1 MHSTS
6 DEIEN
11 FKNINYLRISFDEAK
26 EKVRRAS
33 ANIDKN
39 DGILLD
45 EAFDLLLNIDDKIIF
60 QKIRD

>member
-1 MHSTS
+1 MHSTC

-11 FKNINYLRISFDEAK
+11 FKDINCLSISFDEAK

-39 DGILLD
+39 EGILLD
-45 EAFDLLLNIDDKIIF
+45 EAFDLLLSIDDREVL
-60 QKIRD
+60 QKIKD